1 MITLSSDKNF
11 SECDLADLFHSV
23 NWDINTSSSILLKA
37 MSNSTRVITAWYG
50 NKLVGIIRS
59 MDDSVWSA
67 NIDCLV
73 VHKKYQNMGIGT
85 SLLTELL
92 NQIKHILCISVS
104 PNERKNIGFYLKF
117 GFKIIDGSMLLQI
130 YN

>member
-1 MITLSSDKNF
+1 MITLSNNRCF
-11 SECDLADLFHSV
+11 SECDLTELFHSV
-23 NWDINTSSSILLKA
+23 NWEVNTSPNILLKA
-37 MSNSTRVITAWYG
+37 MLNSTHVVTAWDG

-73 VHKKYQNMGIGT
+73 VHREYQNRGIGT
-85 SLLTELL
+85 KLIDELL
-92 NQIKHILCISVS
+92 SQIKHILYISVS
-104 PNERKNIGFYLKF
+104 PNEAKNIGFYLKF
-117 GFKIIDGSMLLQI
+117 GFKTIDGSVLLQL